1 MAVCV
6 CCLLFAVSFLSS
18 VLSVLDS
25 PIFCVSL
32 HLPISLIFPLLFL
45 GTSRIEWL
53 DWMSER
59 DEAFREK
66 NKLGSVPFS
75 SLLSSLLI
83 FSSAK
88 KLLRVVFQCLRQSM
102 KDELWKML
110 SLAHHR
116 PTISIHKSYGVFVPG
131 VFNRC
136 YQ

>member
-1 MAVCV
+1 MSPGGSLSA
-6 CCLLFAVSFLSS
+6 LFAVSFLYS

-25 PIFCVSL
+25 SIFGVSL

-53 DWMSER
+53 DTSGR

-83 FSSAK
+83 LSSAK